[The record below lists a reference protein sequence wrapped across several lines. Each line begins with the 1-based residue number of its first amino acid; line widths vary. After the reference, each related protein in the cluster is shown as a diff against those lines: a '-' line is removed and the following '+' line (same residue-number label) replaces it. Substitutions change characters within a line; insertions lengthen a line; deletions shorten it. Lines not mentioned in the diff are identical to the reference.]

1 MSKGLMFICL
11 VYVIAAFF
19 LGSMFAEADKVEV
32 VRTVTK
38 VETDTLVQY
47 YPMPRIVWFN
57 GDTIHVTDTIL
68 MVEVKEYADTN
79 YRVRISGYRPTLD
92 FIEVYN
98 TNTVSTITER
108 EKKKR
113 WGLGVT
119 AGYGLS
125 KAGLSPG
132 IMVGLTYN
140 IW

>member
-1 MSKGLMFICL
+1 MNKGLMFIYL
-11 VYVIAAFF
+11 VSVIAAFF

-47 YPMPRIVWFN
+47 YPMPKLVWLN
-57 GDTIHVTDTIL
+57 GDTIHVRDTIL
-68 MVEVKEYADTN
+68 MIEEKEYADSN
-79 YRVRISGYRPTLD
+79 YRVRISGYRPNLE

-98 TNTVSTITER
+98 TNTVSTIMKM
-108 EKKKR
+108 EKKKK

-119 AGYGLS
+119 AGYGIS
-125 KAGLSPG
+125 KDGLSPG
-132 IMVGLTYN
+132 LMVGLTYN

>member
-1 MSKGLMFICL
+1 MFVCL
-11 VYVIAAFF
+11 VSILAAFF
-19 LGSMFAEADKVEV
+19 LGSMFADTEKVEV

-47 YPMPRIVWFN
+47 YPMPKLVWFK
-57 GDTIHVTDTIL
+57 GDTIHVRDTIL
-68 MVEVKEYADTN
+68 MIEVKEYADSN
-79 YRVRISGYRPTLD
+79 YRVRISGYRPNLE

-119 AGYGLS
+119 AGCGFS
-125 KAGLSPG
+125 KDGLSPG

>member
-1 MSKGLMFICL
+1 MSKGLMSVCL
-11 VYVIAAFF
+11 VACVAAFF
-19 LGSMFAEADKVEV
+19 CGRNFAEADKVEV

-47 YPMPRIVWFN
+47 YPMPRIVWLN

-79 YRVRISGYRPTLD
+79 YRVRISGYRPNLD
-92 FIEVYN
+92 IIEVYK

-125 KAGLSPG
+125 RDGLSPG

>member
-1 MSKGLMFICL
+1 MSKGLMFVCL
-11 VYVIAAFF
+11 VACVAAFF
-19 LGSMFAEADKVEV
+19 CGRNFAEADKVEV
-32 VRTVTK
+32 VRTVTR
-38 VETDTLVQY
+38 VETDTLIQY
-47 YPMPRIVWFN
+47 YPMPRLVWFK

-79 YRVRISGYRPTLD
+79 YRVRISGYRPNLD
-92 FIEVYN
+92 FIEVYK

-125 KAGLSPG
+125 TAGLSPG

>member
-1 MSKGLMFICL
+1 MSNKLMFVFL
-11 VYVIAAFF
+11 VSILAAFF
-19 LGSMFAEADKVEV
+19 LGSMFAEAEKVEV

-47 YPMPRIVWFN
+47 YPMPKIVWFK
-57 GDTIHVTDTIL
+57 GDTIHVRDTIL
-68 MVEVKEYADTN
+68 MIEVKEYADSN
-79 YRVRISGYRPTLD
+79 YRVRISGYRPNLE

-108 EKKKR
+108 EKKNR

-119 AGYGLS
+119 AGYGFS
-125 KAGLSPG
+125 KDGLSPG
-132 IMVGLTYN
+132 IMIGLTYN

>member
-1 MSKGLMFICL
+1 MSKELMFVCL
-11 VYVIAAFF
+11 VACVVAFF
-19 LGSMFAEADKVEV
+19 CGRNFAEADKVVV

-47 YPMPRIVWFN
+47 YPMPRLVWFK

-68 MVEVKEYADTN
+68 MVEVKEYVDTN
-79 YRVRISGYRPTLD
+79 YRVRISGYRPNLD
-92 FIEVYN
+92 FIEVYK

-125 KAGLSPG
+125 KDGLSPG

>member
-1 MSKGLMFICL
+1 MSKGLMF
-11 VYVIAAFF
+11 VYLLSVIAAFF
-19 LGSMFAEADKVEV
+19 LGSMSAEADKVEV

-38 VETDTLVQY
+38 VETDTLIQY
-47 YPMPRIVWFN
+47 YPMPRLVWFK
-57 GDTIHVTDTIL
+57 GDTIHVKDTIL

-108 EKKKR
+108 KKKR